1 MMKANKCNEGSQGIK
16 GQWPGAEIEMTEEE
30 RANAMGAMGWKGR
43 GCLENNSQEHLVHQS
58 FGA

>member
-30 RANAMGAMGWKGR
+30 RANAMGAMRWKGR
-43 GCLENNSQEHLVHQS
+43 GCLENTN
-58 FGA
+58 